1 MVDCWLDDFRNYVT
15 SQALDF
21 PYKVSVDKNEQSRAF
36 KTLFLQYAKTPSGKK
51 NVFFQNI
58 GLLNNNLVFMKIS
71 VYPYSTYNDSIQ
83 NRQ

>member
-1 MVDCWLDDFRNYVT
+1 MVDCWLDDFRSYVT

-51 NVFFQNI
+51 NVFF
-58 GLLNNNLVFMKIS
+58 
-71 VYPYSTYNDSIQ
+71 
-83 NRQ
+83 

>member
-36 KTLFLQYAKTPSGKK
+36 KTLILQYTKTPSGKK

-58 GLLNNNLVFMKIS
+58 GLLNNNFVFMKIS